1 MHACTILLAHNCLPI
16 YVNNISIVL
25 WWSYDECWCFV
36 CVWERERLCVLRD
49 LAQNSW
55 KTRWLQEEGSRWAM
69 ECEKAFTH
77 KHTPLDQEDGT
88 TDTLSRCV
96 KLAGPIGVATAS
108 WGQHMATSTRCAD
121 PLLPPK
127 LTLILIHTLICTFSP
142 PNKKKNSLPN
152 DRAQWPWKEVM
163 DTIWVLKPLN
173 FISIAPLH
181 FSTER
186 LWLLRIIMLFTLGV
200 HQPK

>member
-1 MHACTILLAHNCLPI
+1 MVSVGVF
-16 YVNNISIVL
+16 YV
-25 WWSYDECWCFV
+25 
-36 CVWERERLCVLRD
+36 RERLCVLRD

-69 ECEKAFTH
+69 ECEKALTH
-77 KHTPLDQEDGT
+77 KHTPLDQEDST

-142 PNKKKNSLPN
+142 PNKKNSLPN
-152 DRAQWPWKEVM
+152 DRAQWPWKEQTSVIM
-163 DTIWVLKPLN
+163 DTIWV
-173 FISIAPLH
+173 FITI
-181 FSTER
+181 
-186 LWLLRIIMLFTLGV
+186 
-200 HQPK
+200 